1 MFEPFIIQKQKKMK
15 KYSQLSREEQ
25 RSEYDALLAQYNK
38 FKEQGLK
45 LDISRGKPNSD
56 QLDISL
62 PLLSEARPREKCFSV
77 NGVDCRNYGVLDGIP
92 EMKRLFADMLGIKE
106 EYIAVGGN
114 SSLQLMYDTISRALL
129 FGVLGSE
136 RPWIKEDARKWICV
150 TPGYDRHF
158 KMTELF
164 GFELLSVKMTPTGP
178 DMDEVERLVKDP
190 TVKGIWCVPKYSNPT
205 GNTYSDETVRR
216 LAKMQCGAPD
226 FRIIWDNAY
235 AVHDLGESGD
245 ELLNIFD
252 EAEKYGNLDRIFYFT
267 STSKITFP
275 GAGVAMMAASPAN
288 LKQISQFLGVQ
299 TIGYDKLNQLRHTA
313 YFADK
318 EAVHAHMMKLAAFIG
333 KKFDITLSAL
343 DGLRGLGI
351 AEWTEPRGGYF
362 VSLDVLPGTAKRVYT
377 LMKEAGVTLTDV
389 GATFPYGIDPEDKN
403 LRIAPTYPTD
413 SDLAKA
419 TEILVIAVKLAALEK
434 LMNA

>member
-1 MFEPFIIQKQKKMK
+1 MK
-15 KYSQLSREEQ
+15 KYSELTKDEQ
-25 RSEYDALLAQYNK
+25 KKEYEALLSKYEEYK
-38 FKEQGLK
+38 SKGLK
-45 LDISRGKPNSD
+45 LDLSRGKPNSD

-62 PLLSEARPREKCFSV
+62 PLLSESRPREKCFSE

-106 EYIAVGGN
+106 EYISVGGN
-114 SSLQLMYDTISRALL
+114 SSLQLMYDTITRAML
-129 FGVLGSE
+129 FGVLGSDK
-136 RPWIKEDARKWICV
+136 PWVEEKNRKWICV

-164 GFELLSVKMTPTGP
+164 GFELLSVKMTETGP

-205 GNTYSDETVRR
+205 GNTYSGETVTR
-216 LAKMQCGAPD
+216 LAKMECAAKD
-226 FRIIWDNAY
+226 FRIMWDNAY
-235 AVHDLGESGD
+235 AVHDLGEQTD
-245 ELLNIFD
+245 DLLDIFT
-252 EAEKYGNLDRIFYFT
+252 EAEKYGTLDRIFYYT

-288 LKQISQFLGVQ
+288 LKHISQFLGVQ

-318 EAVHAHMMKLAAFIG
+318 EAVHEHMMKLAAFIG
-333 KKFDITLSAL
+333 KKFDITLSSL
-343 DGLRGLGI
+343 ETLSGLGI
-351 AEWTEPRGGYF
+351 AEWTKPRGGYF
-362 VSLDVLPGTAKRVYT
+362 VNLDVLPGTAKRVFA
-377 LMKEAGVTLTDV
+377 LMKDAGVTLTSV
-389 GATFPYGIDPEDKN
+389 GATYPYGIDPEDKN

-413 SDLAKA
+413 GEVKTA
-419 TEILVIAVKLAALEK
+419 TEMLVLCVKLAALEK
-434 LMNA
+434 LMKA